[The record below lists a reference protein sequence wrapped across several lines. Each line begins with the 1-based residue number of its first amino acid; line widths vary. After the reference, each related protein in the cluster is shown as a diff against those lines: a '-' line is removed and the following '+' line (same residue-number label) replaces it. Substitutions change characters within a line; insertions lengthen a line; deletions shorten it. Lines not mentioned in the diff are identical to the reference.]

1 MGNTKK
7 YWTGV
12 DELLQTEAHQEA
24 ISNEFTKDQSI
35 DEFLGDDR
43 LQESSTGRRDFLK
56 FMGFSL
62 GAATLA
68 ACETPV
74 IKSIPYVN
82 KPDEIVPGVANYYA
96 STYYDGHDYA
106 GVMVK
111 TREGRPIFIKG
122 NKDFGVGGG
131 AVNAR
136 INSSVLGLYDSARLR
151 GPKKNGANCSW
162 SDLDAAVTSGL
173 ASANGSVTILS
184 STVISPSTHRAIE
197 EFSAAHGA
205 KHVQYD
211 SRSYSG
217 VRKAHESSH
226 GKAAIP
232 QYIFGEA
239 KVIAS
244 FGCDF
249 LGSYMVSNIFAHAY
263 GTRRKPE
270 GEWMSKHFQFEANM
284 SLTGSNADVRVPVTP
299 TGEAKAVAALHAAIT
314 GGAKVSLGTDAADAG
329 IADAAKELK
338 AAGSNALVL
347 SGSNDPNVQILVNA
361 INFSL
366 GAYGTTVDLDVPAN
380 LYQGDDAA
388 MDQLV
393 KDMNAG
399 QVKALVV
406 YGCNPS
412 YDWHD
417 AAGFNSGLAKVKTTV
432 CTSLFADETGSK
444 CQYLAPDRHAL
455 ESWND
460 LNPYGPRIDMVQ
472 PTISPLFDSRQTQES
487 LLKWSGNDTDYYT
500 YLRQTYSSEYTAALM
515 PANTDWH
522 TALHNGTMLAPRPLP
537 PVQLA
542 ESADAEALL
551 QVNTSS
557 ALAAVNSAY
566 KGGGVELSLYNSVA
580 VGNGALAA
588 NPWLQE
594 LPDPITKVT
603 WDNYI
608 AMSPVDM
615 AEGFNGTTYRHTL
628 GQNESMDVATV
639 TVNGGSVTLPVF
651 PVPGQ
656 KRNTISIA
664 LGYGRGAGQE
674 EVGKA
679 AFQTGKYGAHL
690 TDDNGNKVPIGVN
703 AMGLASMIDGCV
715 VYVASNVDV
724 KQTGADYQVA
734 TTQMHNTIMG
744 RDSIVR
750 ETTLAS
756 YMAEKGAA
764 KGDASWNQTHRLAV
778 HGSTEGAPIT
788 EFDMWKEHPVEDIGH
803 RWGMAIDLNSCIGCG
818 SCVTACHLENNV
830 PVVGKDEVLR
840 HRDMHW
846 MRIDRFFAS
855 DYPTHKETKEKK
867 GLGGYGA
874 YQDME
879 IAAENPEAVHMPMM
893 CQHCN
898 HAPCETVCPVA
909 ATTHSNEGLNQM
921 AYNRCIGTRYC
932 ANNCPYKVRR
942 FNWFNYAGYKK
953 FEFQNPAQDELTRMV
968 LNPDVV
974 VRSRGVMEKCSMCVQ
989 RIQAGKFDAK
999 KDGRPVVDG
1008 EIETACAEA
1017 CPTHAITFGDHND
1030 KSSAVRAEG
1039 ANNRSYHALEEVGTQ
1054 PNIFYMTKVRNN
1066 NEA

>member
-12 DELLQTEAHQEA
+12 DELLQTETHQEA
-24 ISNEFTKDQSI
+24 ITNEFAKEQSI

-43 LQESSTGRRDFLK
+43 LKESSTGRRDFLK

-68 ACETPV
+68 ACEAPV

-106 GVMVK
+106 SVMVK

-122 NKDFGVGGG
+122 NKDFGIAHG

-151 GPKKNGANCSW
+151 GPQKNGANCSW
-162 SDLDAAVTSGL
+162 ADLDAAVAKGL
-173 ASANGSVTILS
+173 ADANGSVTIVS
-184 STVISPSTHRAIE
+184 NTIISPSTHRAIE
-197 EFSAAHGA
+197 EFKAAHGA
-205 KHVQYD
+205 NHVQYD
-211 SRSYSG
+211 SRSYNG
-217 VRKAHESSH
+217 VRKAHESTH

-232 QYIFGEA
+232 RYIFKEA

-249 LGSYMVSNIFAHAY
+249 LGSYMVSNIFSHEY
-263 GTRRKPE
+263 GHRRKPE
-270 GEWMSKHFQFEANM
+270 GEWMSKHYQFESNM
-284 SLTGSNADVRVPVTP
+284 SLTGSNADVRTPVSASN
-299 TGEAKAVAALHAAIT
+299 EAMAVAALHAAIT
-314 GGAKVSLGTDAADAG
+314 GGSKISIEGADEAIASAAAD
-329 IADAAKELK
+329 LQ
-338 AAGSNALVL
+338 AAGANGLVM
-347 SGSNDPNVQILVNA
+347 SGSNDPNVQILVNG
-361 INFSL
+361 INSAL
-366 GAYGTTVDLDVPAN
+366 GSYGTTVDIEMHAN

-388 MDQLV
+388 MAQLV

-399 QVKALVV
+399 QVNALIV

-412 YDWHD
+412 YDWYD
-417 AAGFNSGLAKVKTTV
+417 AAGFNAGLAKVATTV
-432 CTSLFADETGSK
+432 STNLFADETGARCK
-444 CQYLAPDRHAL
+444 YLAPDCHAL

-460 LNPYGPRIDMVQ
+460 LNPAGPRIDMVQ

-500 YLRQTYSSEYTAALM
+500 YLRQTHNEAYTAELM
-515 PANTDWH
+515 PTDTEWH
-522 TALHNGTMLAPRPLP
+522 TALHNGTFVAPKP
-537 PVQLA
+537 P
-542 ESADAEALL
+542 SAPASEVATDAEPPIQIDASGA
-551 QVNTSS
+551 VS
-557 ALAAVNSAY
+557 AVRSAY
-566 KGGGVELSLYNSVA
+566 KGGGTELSLYQSVA
-580 VGNGALAA
+580 IGNGAQGA

-608 AMSPVDM
+608 GMSPADM
-615 AEGFNGTTYRHTL
+615 NAGGYRQEL
-628 GQNESMDVATV
+628 GQNEYMDVATV
-639 TVNGGSVTLPVF
+639 TVNGASVTLPVF

-656 KRNTISIA
+656 KTGTVSIA

-674 EVGKA
+674 AVGKA
-679 AFQTGKYGAHL
+679 AFQTGQYGAHL
-690 TDDNGNKVPIGVN
+690 TDENGNKVPIGAN
-703 AMGLASMIDGCV
+703 AAPLASMVDGCV
-715 VYVASNVDV
+715 VYSAANIDIQ
-724 KQTGADYQVA
+724 QTGADYQVA

-750 ETTLAS
+750 ETTLAA

-764 KGDASWNQTHRLAV
+764 KGDASWNKRHALATHATNEDGSAV
-778 HGSTEGAPIT
+778 KKPTRD
-788 EFDMWKEHPVEDIGH
+788 FDMWKEHPVEDIGH

-818 SCVTACHLENNV
+818 SCVTACHIENNV

-855 DYPTHKETKEKK
+855 EFKTHEETKEET
-867 GLGGYGA
+867 GLGGIGA
-874 YQDME
+874 YKHME
-879 IAAENPEAVHMPMM
+879 QAAENPETVHMPMM

-942 FNWFNYAGYKK
+942 FNWFNYSGYKK

-999 KDGRPVVDG
+999 KDGRPVADG
-1008 EIETACAEA
+1008 EIQSACAEA

-1030 KSSAVRAEG
+1030 KSSQVRAEG
-1039 ANNRSYHALEEVGTQ
+1039 DNNRSYHALEEVGVQ

>member
-24 ISNEFTKDQSI
+24 ISNEFVKDQSI
-35 DEFLGDDR
+35 DEFLGDER
-43 LQESSTGRRDFLK
+43 LKESSTGRRDFLK
-56 FMGFSL
+56 FMGFSI

-68 ACETPV
+68 ACEAPV

-82 KPDEIVPGVANYYA
+82 KPDDIVPGVANYYA

-122 NKDFGVGGG
+122 NKDFGVAGG

-136 INSSVLGLYDSARLR
+136 INSSILGLYDSARLK
-151 GPKKNGANCSW
+151 GPKKDGANCSW
-162 SDLDAAVTSGL
+162 DDLDAAVNAGL
-173 ASANGSVTILS
+173 SAANGNVTILS
-184 STVISPSTHRAIE
+184 GTVVSPSTHRAIE
-197 EFSAAHGA
+197 EFKAAHGA
-205 KHVQYD
+205 NHVQYD
-211 SRSYSG
+211 ARSYSG

-226 GKAAIP
+226 GNAAVP
-232 QYIFGEA
+232 LYMFDEA

-249 LGSYMVSNIFAHAY
+249 LGSYMVSNIFANAY
-263 GTRRKPE
+263 GSRRKPE
-270 GEWMSKHFQFEANM
+270 GEWMSKHYQFEANM
-284 SLTGSNADVRVPVTP
+284 SLTGSNADVRIPLTP
-299 TGEAKAVAALHAAIT
+299 SQESLAIAALHAAIV
-314 GGAKVSLGTDAADAG
+314 GGSTVSISEAGDAA
-329 IADAAKELK
+329 IAK
-338 AAGSNALVL
+338 AATDLKSAGANALVI
-347 SGSNDPNVQILVNA
+347 SGSNDPNVQMLVNA
-361 INFSL
+361 INSSL
-366 GAYGTTVDLDVPAN
+366 GAYGTTLSIDTPAN
-380 LYQGDDAA
+380 FYQGDDAA
-388 MDQLV
+388 MSKLV
-393 KDMNAG
+393 TDMNAG
-399 QVKALVV
+399 QVKALVI

-417 AAGFNSGLAKVKTTV
+417 AEGFNAGLVKVATTIS
-432 CTSLFADETGSK
+432 TNLFADETGSK
-444 CQYLAPDRHAL
+444 CKLLAPDCHAL

-460 LNPYGPRIDMVQ
+460 LNPFGPRIDMVQ

-487 LLKWSGNDTDYYT
+487 LLKWSGNSTDYYT
-500 YLRQTYSSEYTAALM
+500 YLRQTYNSEYSEALM
-515 PANTDWH
+515 PTDSAWH
-522 TALHNGTMLAPRPLP
+522 TAIHNGTMMAPKPPALP
-537 PVQLA
+537 VNTA
-542 ESADAEALL
+542 ADAESPL
-551 QVNTSS
+551 QVDA
-557 ALAAVNSAY
+557 ALAVSAVKSAY
-566 KGGGVELSLYNSVA
+566 KGGGTELSLYSSVA
-580 VGNGALAA
+580 IGNGAQGA

-608 AMSPVDM
+608 AMSPMDM
-615 AEGFNGTTYRHTL
+615 AEGFNGTTYRHTM
-628 GQNESMDVATV
+628 GQNESFDVATV
-639 TVNGGSVTLPVF
+639 SVNGGSVTLPVF

-656 KRNTISIA
+656 KRGTISIA

-679 AFQTGKYGAHL
+679 AFQTGEYGAHL
-690 TDDNGNKVPIGVN
+690 TDDNGNKVPIGAN
-703 AMGLASMIDGCV
+703 AFGLASMIDGCV
-715 VYVASNVDV
+715 VYTAANVDV
-724 KQTGADYQVA
+724 AQTGADYQVA

-750 ETTLAS
+750 ETTLAA

-764 KGDASWNQTHRLAV
+764 KGEASWNEVHKLAV
-778 HGSTEGAPIT
+778 HGSTEGQPT
-788 EFDMWKEHPVEDIGH
+788 RDFDMWKKHPVEDIGH

-818 SCVTACHLENNV
+818 SCVTACHVENNV

-867 GLGGYGA
+867 GIGAYDA

-879 IAAENPEAVHMPMM
+879 HAAENPETVHMPMM

-921 AYNRCIGTRYC
+921 TYNRCIGTRYC

-953 FEFQNPAQDELTRMV
+953 FKFQNPAQDELTRMV

-989 RIQAGKFDAK
+989 RIQTGKFDAK
-999 KDGRPVVDG
+999 KEGRPVKDG
-1008 EIETACAEA
+1008 EIQTACAEA

-1030 KSSAVRAEG
+1030 QSSAVRSEG
-1039 ANNRSYHALEEVGTQ
+1039 DNNRSYHALEEVGVQ